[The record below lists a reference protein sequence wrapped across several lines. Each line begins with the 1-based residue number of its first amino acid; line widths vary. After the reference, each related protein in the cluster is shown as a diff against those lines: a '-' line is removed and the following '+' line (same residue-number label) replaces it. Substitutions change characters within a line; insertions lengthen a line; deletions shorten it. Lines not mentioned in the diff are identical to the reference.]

1 MFSKTS
7 ISYLDKNK
15 INSYL
20 KFRKKKNLN
29 HYISLIKKGSLPRP
43 YYALGMLL
51 AANQALNLGLN
62 KISVL
67 EISIDDYSGLQ
78 DLFQHKLD
86 IESVMPIT
94 FEIIHLNAGSK
105 NFNKCNNIRDRLDFF
120 NLMKSSTIKKN
131 IKKNS
136 DIKIYKKNFVK
147 DLDLIKKNLKNPLG
161 FIIFDVNNFTLT
173 NEAFKILNISP
184 KKILP
189 KPLLYFDHFY
199 RSSEFEGE
207 FYSIKKFNDKNK
219 FRKIS
224 DILELPEQLSTS
236 WNKWIYL
243 AKRMKY
249 FINFKH
255 PKFKYKIKTI
265 I

>member
-1 MFSKTS
+1 MFSKS
-7 ISYLDKNK
+7 SLSYLNKDQIKSYKKFKKN
-15 INSYL
+15 
-20 KFRKKKNLN
+20 KNLN
-29 HYISLIKKGSLPRP
+29 YYISLIKQGSLPRP

-62 KISVL
+62 KLSVL
-67 EISIDDYSGLQ
+67 ELSIDDYSGLQ
-78 DLFQHKLD
+78 DLLQHKVD
-86 IESVMPIT
+86 IESVMPIK
-94 FEIIHLNAGSK
+94 FEIIHLNAGRK

-120 NLMKSSTIKKN
+120 NVIKNSTIKKN
-131 IKKNS
+131 VKKNS
-136 DIKIYKKNFVK
+136 DIRIFKKNYAR
-147 DLDLIKKNLKNPLG
+147 DLDLIKKKIKNPLG
-161 FIIFDVNNFTLT
+161 FLIFDINNFTLT
-173 NEAFKILNISP
+173 NQAFKILNISN

-207 FYSIKKFNDKNK
+207 FYSIKKFNDKNRLK
-219 FRKIS
+219 KIS

-243 AKRMKY
+243 AKRLKY

-255 PKFKYKIKTI
+255 PKFKSRIKTI